1 MEKIEN
7 GFVNEELGIKLN
19 IFREDGR
26 EWFKAQDISEFLN
39 YRMTSDMTRSL
50 RINDEHIRRV
60 KLRSSRGNTY
70 EAVFLDENALYEV
83 LLFVRKTD
91 IERYE
96 KARKLYTWI
105 VNDII
110 PVLDLRTNIKL
121 NRIFGKTK

>member
-39 YRMTSDMTRSL
+39 YDDTYHMVRNI
-50 RINDEHIRRV
+50 RIGDEHTKRV
-60 KLRSSRGNTY
+60 RLRTSQGNAY
-70 EAVFLDENALYEV
+70 DAVFLDENALYEV
-83 LLFVRKTD
+83 LLFVRRTN
-91 IERYE
+91 IERYK

>member
-60 KLRSSRGNTY
+60 KLKSSRGNTY
-70 EAVFLDENALYEV
+70 EAIFLDENALYEV

>member
-19 IFREDGR
+19 IYREDGR

-50 RINDEHIRRV
+50 RINDEHIKRV
-60 KLRSSRGNTY
+60 KLRSSRGNSY
-70 EAVFLDENALYEV
+70 DAIFLDENALYEV
-83 LLFVRKTD
+83 LLFVRRAD